1 MRSMRAARNFDHER
15 KNDHERK
22 KIPLTILSSDHRKK
36 ASILSK
42 IQFSIDQK
50 SKTHIFP

>member
-22 KIPLTILSSDHRKK
+22 KIPLTILSSDHRKI
-36 ASILSK
+36 ASILVK
-42 IQFSIDQK
+42 IQFSIGQT